1 MVLRL
6 YQEPD
11 QQEGDYRYND
21 RDGVAELILTLV
33 AFEAVFSFIF

>member
-21 RDGVAELILTLV
+21 RDGVAELMFTLV
-33 AFEAVFSFIF
+33 AFVAVFSFII